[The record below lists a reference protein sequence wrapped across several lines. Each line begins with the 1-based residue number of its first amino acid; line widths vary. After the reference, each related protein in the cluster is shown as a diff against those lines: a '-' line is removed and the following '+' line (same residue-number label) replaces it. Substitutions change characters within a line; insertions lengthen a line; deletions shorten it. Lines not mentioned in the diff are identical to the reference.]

1 MIAELSHNGPRLVKL
16 NKSLALHRLLVVFI
30 SSNPAYYVI
39 VPSLEILEQCLS
51 TPGLESFQRSF
62 ETEGG
67 FALLAKTLP
76 GMWRDDIQAY
86 VFSMLLGKDAGE
98 DDKNV
103 KSPGLISSVMGAL
116 EVLLQIASEEESG
129 GSGRPSQSRTRSGTV
144 TSVMSVALSPIVTGE
159 YANST
164 LAVQADKIQDQIL
177 DTHQRTIGSK
187 TCSRSLLMP
196 IDHPPRYAKP

>member
-76 GMWRDDIQAY
+76 GIWRDDIQGH
-86 VFSMLLGKDAGE
+86 VFSMLLGEEAGD

-103 KSPGLISSVMGAL
+103 KCPGLISSVMGAL
-116 EVLLQIASEEESG
+116 EVLLQISSEEESG
-129 GSGRPSQSRTRSGTV
+129 ASGRPAHTRTRSGTV
-144 TSVMSVALSPIVTGE
+144 TSVMSVALSPIVTGMFF
-159 YANST
+159 T
-164 LAVQADKIQDQIL
+164 L
-177 DTHQRTIGSK
+177 
-187 TCSRSLLMP
+187 
-196 IDHPPRYAKP
+196 PR

>member
-39 VPSLEILEQCLS
+39 VPSLEILEQCLL

-76 GMWRDDIQAY
+76 GMWRDDIQGH
-86 VFSMLLGKDAGE
+86 VFNMLLGKEAGD
-98 DDKNV
+98 DDKSV
-103 KSPGLISSVMGAL
+103 KCPGLVSSVMGAL
-116 EVLLQIASEEESG
+116 EVLLQVASEEDSG
-129 GSGRPSQSRTRSGTV
+129 GSGRPAHTRTRSGTV
-144 TSVMSVALSPIVTGE
+144 TSAMSVALSPIVTGE
-159 YANST
+159 
-164 LAVQADKIQDQIL
+164 
-177 DTHQRTIGSK
+177 
-187 TCSRSLLMP
+187 
-196 IDHPPRYAKP
+196 